1 MKVILEDI
9 IFAIETTDQYT
20 ENFLDLETGEVVF
33 TNDMIMSNKEL
44 EELDYQLNE
53 HGFLRLPTSFDIRE
67 YDIMEDFVY
76 SLSGSVREKLSKAI
90 SGKGAFRRFRDGIAR
105 YGVEQ
110 EWYEFQENVYK
121 RIAARWCEENE
132 LEYE

>member
-1 MKVILEDI
+1 MKVKLEDI

-76 SLSGSVREKLSKAI
+76 SLSGKS
-90 SGKGAFRRFRDGIAR
+90 
-105 YGVEQ
+105 
-110 EWYEFQENVYK
+110 
-121 RIAARWCEENE
+121 
-132 LEYE
+132 